1 MKKYSLILFGG
12 NRLKENA
19 PMTNVIE
26 FLSRKKINFLVFTD
40 HIHFN
45 KLISKTKTFGSF
57 LKEKKIPY
65 FLSKKLKLKDIK
77 KFSNS
82 ETKGFSLN
90 SIWKFNDDTIKYF
103 NRNLF
108 NYHAGDLPTERGAGC
123 ISWRILLQKTR
134 NISINIHRVEKT
146 FDTGEIIL
154 SKKIKKKFKNAL
166 PEKINNYQA
175 KLEKPFLISFLKKL
189 ILKKKIKFKGK
200 IQKNNNSYYWPR
212 LNSDLDGLI
221 DWNWD
226 AKSIVSFIKGFSH
239 PFNGAFSYIDGLKIR
254 IFDASFYISKV
265 KFHPFQNGI
274 IFRLDK
280 KNIFVAASNHYIKI
294 PINQIKTKK
303 IKNKFFLGKKFK

>member
-26 FLSRKKINFLVFTD
+26 FLSKKKINFLVFTD

-103 NRNLF
+103 NRN
-108 NYHAGDLPTERGAGC
+108 
-123 ISWRILLQKTR
+123 S
-134 NISINIHRVEKT
+134 S
-146 FDTGEIIL
+146 
-154 SKKIKKKFKNAL
+154 
-166 PEKINNYQA
+166 
-175 KLEKPFLISFLKKL
+175 
-189 ILKKKIKFKGK
+189 
-200 IQKNNNSYYWPR
+200 
-212 LNSDLDGLI
+212 
-221 DWNWD
+221 
-226 AKSIVSFIKGFSH
+226 
-239 PFNGAFSYIDGLKIR
+239 
-254 IFDASFYISKV
+254 
-265 KFHPFQNGI
+265 
-274 IFRLDK
+274 
-280 KNIFVAASNHYIKI
+280 
-294 PINQIKTKK
+294 
-303 IKNKFFLGKKFK
+303 